1 MDKLQAVK
9 YFDKLNNIINGSNNI
24 IKAID
29 EEKNINNLKAIRA
42 SMINSRDLAII
53 FKDIIKDI
61 CDSDNSYNTNDLF
74 NELFRGGKK

>member
-29 EEKNINNLKAIRA
+29 EEKDINILKAIKA
-42 SMINSRDLAII
+42 SMINSRELAII
-53 FKDIIKDI
+53 FKDIVKDI
-61 CDSDNSYNTNDLF
+61 CDSNSNSYNSNDLF
-74 NELFRGGKK
+74 NEMFGGKK

>member
-29 EEKNINNLKAIRA
+29 EGKDINIVKAVRA
-42 SMINSRDLAII
+42 SMINSKELAVI

-61 CDSDNSYNTNDLF
+61 CDSGSSYNSNDLF
-74 NELFRGGKK
+74 NGMFK